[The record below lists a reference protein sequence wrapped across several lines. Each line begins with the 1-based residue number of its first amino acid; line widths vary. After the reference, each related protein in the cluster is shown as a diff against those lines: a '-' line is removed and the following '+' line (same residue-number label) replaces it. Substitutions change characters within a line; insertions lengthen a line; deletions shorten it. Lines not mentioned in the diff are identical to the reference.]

1 MLLSF
6 ISLFVLG
13 YIGYRIFNFLRIPG
27 GAIVGP
33 LVIIAI
39 VTSQGFQWV
48 ELPSYLI
55 TFLKVII
62 GVTVGC
68 RFNKEQIP
76 TIKSYLIPSLISSVW
91 MIFISLAIGFFMFK
105 MTGIDLGTALYGS
118 VPSGIIEMGLL
129 ALTLN
134 LNVPVVTVLQFVRYL
149 SINLTV
155 PIIVSRCQNDNNVSD
170 DNCQK
175 KSDVSDI
182 K

>member
-27 GAIVGP
+27 GTIVGP

-39 VTSQGFQWV
+39 VTSQSFQWV

-76 TIKSYLIPSLISSVW
+76 TINLI
-91 MIFISLAIGFFMFK
+91 
-105 MTGIDLGTALYGS
+105 
-118 VPSGIIEMGLL
+118 
-129 ALTLN
+129 
-134 LNVPVVTVLQFVRYL
+134 
-149 SINLTV
+149 
-155 PIIVSRCQNDNNVSD
+155 
-170 DNCQK
+170 
-175 KSDVSDI
+175 
-182 K
+182 